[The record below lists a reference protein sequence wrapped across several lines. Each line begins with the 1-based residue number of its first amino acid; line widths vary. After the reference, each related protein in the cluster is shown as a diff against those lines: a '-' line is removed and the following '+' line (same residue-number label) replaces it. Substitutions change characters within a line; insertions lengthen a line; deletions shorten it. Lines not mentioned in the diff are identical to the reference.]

1 MNKKQLKQI
10 PAEINYQ
17 SFEVV
22 ENFRKNSG
30 LSKIIFLGGALVDN
44 KLKKSK
50 SVDDYDMMLIGEENR
65 EQFNGVEEKLKEH
78 GYEKVGGH
86 EETTTNLAMRQFVDK
101 EGRKFELCLKKDTC
115 GLNSFGTFDIDNLS
129 ATIYEDGKIELNQ
142 AEAINSLRKRS
153 IKLIEHTK
161 DLFRIIGRMLV
172 HIAKYDIK
180 EFTSLEQ
187 NHFRL
192 SEDTKEND
200 KFINEFTEYPIQ
212 SKAECLAKFFVMLS
226 RVDNI
231 KDYVEKI
238 AKYKLLDNYFPE
250 VCKVLNDNNFKNFL
264 AKESEKSENKR
275 ELNTDLDVFN
285 KMYLYSGNKKEFLNE
300 CRILKKARSTKQS
313 KILSEIKKK
322 EFCIG
327 YSIL

>member
-1 MNKKQLKQI
+1 MNEKHLEM
-10 PAEINYQ
+10 PEEINYQ
-17 SFEVV
+17 SFEAV

-30 LSKIIFLGGALVDN
+30 LSKIIFLGGALVKN
-44 KLKKSK
+44 NLKKSK
-50 SVDDYDMMLIGEENR
+50 SVDDYDMMLIGEDNR
-65 EQFNGVEEKLKEH
+65 KQFNGIEEKLKEH
-78 GYEKVGGH
+78 GYKKVGGH
-86 EETTTNLAMRQFVDK
+86 EETTINLAMRQFVDK
-101 EGRKFELCLKKDTC
+101 ERRKFELCLKKDTC

-129 ATIYEDGKIELNQ
+129 ATIYENGTIKLNQ
-142 AEAINSLRKRS
+142 AEVIDSLKKRS
-153 IKLIEHTK
+153 IKLRENTK

-200 KFINEFTEYPIQ
+200 KFINEFIEHSDQ

-231 KDYVEKI
+231 SNYVQKI
-238 AKYKLLDNYFPE
+238 TEYKLLDNYFPE

-264 AKESEKSENKR
+264 ARESKKSESER
-275 ELNTDLDVFN
+275 ELNSDLDVFN

-300 CRILKKARSTKQS
+300 CRILEKARSTKQS
-313 KILSEIKKK
+313 KILSEIKQK
-322 EFCIG
+322 ECGIG
-327 YSIL
+327 YNIL

>member
-1 MNKKQLKQI
+1 MNEKHLEM

-17 SFEVV
+17 SFEAV

-30 LSKIIFLGGALVDN
+30 LSKIIFLGGALVKN
-44 KLKKSK
+44 NLKKSK
-50 SVDDYDMMLIGEENR
+50 SVDDYDMMLIGEDNR
-65 EQFNGVEEKLKEH
+65 KQFNGIEEKLKKH

-101 EGRKFELCLKKDTC
+101 ERRKFELCLKKDTC

-129 ATIYEDGKIELNQ
+129 ATIYENGTIKLNQ
-142 AEAINSLRKRS
+142 AEVINSLRKRS
-153 IKLIEHTK
+153 IKLRQNTK

-200 KFINEFTEYPIQ
+200 KFINEFIEHSDQ

-231 KDYVEKI
+231 SNYVQKI
-238 AKYKLLDNYFPE
+238 TEYKLLDNYFPE
-250 VCKVLNDNNFKNFL
+250 VCKVLNDNNFKIFL
-264 AKESEKSENKR
+264 AKESEKSESER
-275 ELNTDLDVFN
+275 ELKTDLDVFN

-300 CRILKKARSTKQS
+300 CRILEKARSTKQS
-313 KILSEIKKK
+313 KILSEIEEK
-322 EFCIG
+322 ERCIG
-327 YSIL
+327 RNIL

>member
-1 MNKKQLKQI
+1 M
-10 PAEINYQ
+10 
-17 SFEVV
+17 
-22 ENFRKNSG
+22 
-30 LSKIIFLGGALVDN
+30 
-44 KLKKSK
+44 
-50 SVDDYDMMLIGEENR
+50 
-65 EQFNGVEEKLKEH
+65 
-78 GYEKVGGH
+78 
-86 EETTTNLAMRQFVDK
+86 
-101 EGRKFELCLKKDTC
+101 
-115 GLNSFGTFDIDNLS
+115 
-129 ATIYEDGKIELNQ
+129 
-142 AEAINSLRKRS
+142 
-153 IKLIEHTK
+153 
-161 DLFRIIGRMLV
+161 
-172 HIAKYDIK
+172 
-180 EFTSLEQ
+180 EQ

-231 KDYVEKI
+231 SNYVQKI
-238 AKYKLLDNYFPE
+238 TKYKLLNNYFPE

-264 AKESEKSENKR
+264 ARESEKSESER

-327 YSIL
+327 CSIL

>member
-1 MNKKQLKQI
+1 MNKECPEQI
-10 PAEINYQ
+10 QEEINYE
-17 SFEVV
+17 SFKAV

-30 LSKIIFLGGALVDN
+30 LSKIIFLGGALVNN

-50 SVDDYDMMLIGEENR
+50 SVDDYDMMLIGEDNR

-86 EETTTNLAMRQFVDK
+86 GETTTNLAMRQFVDK

-129 ATIYEDGKIELNQ
+129 ATIYENGTIELNQ
-142 AEAINSLRKRS
+142 KEVINSLKERS
-153 IKLIEHTK
+153 IKLRENTK

-180 EFTSLEQ
+180 EFTSLKQ

-200 KFINEFTEYPIQ
+200 KFINEFIEHSDQ

-231 KDYVEKI
+231 SNYVQKI
-238 AKYKLLDNYFPE
+238 TKYKLLNNYFPE

-264 AKESEKSENKR
+264 ARESEKSESER

-300 CRILKKARSTKQS
+300 CRILEEARSTKQS

-327 YSIL
+327 CSIL